1 MRPEL
6 YIARRY
12 LVARKSLGVIHAIS
26 TLSAIGM
33 AVGTAALIL
42 ILSVYNGFDRV
53 IEQSLSDLSPDVLVT
68 PATGKFFVP
77 SGPAFDAL
85 LEDPRVEQI
94 CSVVEEQVFIAY
106 GGRQQLARAKGVDA
120 VYEAKSRLADHVV
133 EGTFALHDGALPQA
147 AMGVALAR
155 EMGIRPHF
163 VDPLTLYYPRRG
175 ARIPL
180 AGPAAA
186 LGSVK
191 LHPAALLSVNAT
203 TDEEL
208 LIVPLETMRSLLGLG
223 DEVSGIELRLG
234 SAAGRGSGSSDR
246 TVASPVSNRRGLSA
260 TRAGRK
266 FLRELQELLGPSF
279 LVQDR
284 VQQQP
289 ALYKMM
295 RYEKLAI
302 YLILLFVVIII
313 ASNIF
318 GSLSMLSI
326 SKRGDMETLR
336 ALGANDR
343 LVRRIFVWEG
353 WLVSL
358 TGLAAGLIVGVALTL
373 VQQHFG
379 LVKMPGGFFLQAYP
393 VVLQPADILWTAL
406 GVAAVGF
413 AVSLLAA
420 PRPTPLP
427 HDSL

>member
-1 MRPEL
+1 MRPDL

-77 SGPAFDAL
+77 AGPAFDAL

-94 CSVVEEQVFIAY
+94 CSVVEEQVFVSY

-120 VYEAKSRLADHVV
+120 VYEAESRLAEHVV
-133 EGTFALHDGALPQA
+133 EGTFSLHDGSLPQA
-147 AMGVALAR
+147 AVGITLAR

-163 VDPLTLYYPRRG
+163 VDPLVLYYPRRG
-175 ARIPL
+175 ARISL
-180 AGPAAA
+180 LGPTAS

-191 LHPAALLSVNAT
+191 LFPAALVSVNAT
-203 TDEEL
+203 ADEEL
-208 LIVPLETMRSLLGLG
+208 LVVPLESMRTLLGLG
-223 DEVSGIELRLG
+223 DEVSGLELRL
-234 SAAGRGSGSSDR
+234 AGPVDR
-246 TVASPVSNRRGLSA
+246 RT
-260 TRAGRK
+260 
-266 FLRELQELLGPSF
+266 LRELSELLGPDY
-279 LVQDR
+279 VVRDR

-289 ALYKMM
+289 SLYKMM

-326 SKRGDMETLR
+326 SKREDMATLR
-336 ALGANDR
+336 AMGADDR
-343 LVRRIFVWEG
+343 LVRRIFIWEG

-358 TGLAAGLIVGVALTL
+358 CGLLAGLIVGIALAL
-373 VQQHFG
+373 AQQHFG
-379 LVKMPGGFFLQAYP
+379 FIKMPGGFFLQAYP
-393 VVLQPADILWTAL
+393 VVLQPLDILWTLL
-406 GVAAVGF
+406 GVGSVGLLI
-413 AVSLLAA
+413 SLLAA
-420 PRPTPLP
+420 PRPT
-427 HDSL
+427 SLQA